1 MINLAALLTD
11 HPFSDDEL
19 LLHTVDR
26 AVTAGDAR
34 RAAASLADD
43 LRQKGLHSGQAVAA
57 QLPNG
62 PEAVI
67 AMLGTWMAECV
78 WVPVNPRSPSH
89 EVDRVTIPEFHLDD
103 APAPSIFTS
112 RSLAPTRGLSSI
124 HAPQAR

>member
-1 MINLAALLTD
+1 QPMTNLASLLTD

-26 AVTAGDAR
+26 ALTAGDVR
-34 RAAASLADD
+34 HAAAGWAND
-43 LRQKGLHSGQAVAA
+43 LREKGLHSGQAVAA

-67 AMLGTWMAECV
+67 AMLGTWMADCV

-89 EVDRVTIPEFHLDD
+89 ETDRVVDVTRPAALLDEN
-103 APAPSIFTS
+103 
-112 RSLAPTRGLSSI
+112 GLT
-124 HAPQAR
+124 ARRDGRTY